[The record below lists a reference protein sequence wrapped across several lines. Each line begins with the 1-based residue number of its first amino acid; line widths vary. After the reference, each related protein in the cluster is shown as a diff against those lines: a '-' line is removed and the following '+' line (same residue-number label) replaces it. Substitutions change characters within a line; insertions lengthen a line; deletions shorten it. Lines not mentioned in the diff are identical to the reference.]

1 MQAVILAGGEGT
13 RLRPLT
19 YEIPKPMIPINDKP
33 FLEHLLNLLKKNNI
47 TRILLCIGYLGEKIK
62 DYFGQGS
69 KWGMSISYSLEDELL
84 DTAGAIK
91 KAEGLLEDSFLLL
104 NGDTY
109 LSLNYSELIEYF
121 SKSEKIGVMAVCK
134 KKGLPGK
141 GSVQLENGF
150 IVDYKKNN
158 ENDLGYLDA
167 GVSIYSKK
175 LLELIPQGR
184 AVSLEKEI
192 YPKLIASEELLGY
205 LSVERFYDMGTSE
218 ELEILKEVLK

>member
-1 MQAVILAGGEGT
+1 MQAVILVGGKGT

-19 YEIPKPMIPINDKP
+19 YKIPKPMIPINNKP
-33 FLEHLLNLLKKNNI
+33 FLEHLLNLLKKYNI

-69 KWGMSISYSLEDELL
+69 KWGMNISYSVEDKLL
-84 DTAGAIK
+84 GT
-91 KAEGLLEDSFLLL
+91 EDSFLLL

-109 LSLNYSELIEYF
+109 LSLDYSELIEYF
-121 SKSEKIGVMAVCK
+121 SKSEKIGVMTVCK
-134 KKGLPGK
+134 KKNLPGK
-141 GSVQLENGF
+141 GSVQMEDGF

-158 ENDLGYLDA
+158 ENDLEYLDA

-175 LLELIPQGR
+175 LLRLIPEGR

-192 YPKLIASEELLGY
+192 YPQLITSRELLGY
-205 LSVERFYDMGTSE
+205 VSPQRFYDMGTSE